1 MEITTKNEQARVP
14 VTIMMLDGQLDGS
27 NYQNV
32 IKSVKEVY
40 ASGARHLL
48 MDLSNLSHISSAG
61 IVAIHNSILIMRG
74 GEPLD
79 PEMGWS
85 TIRSIGD
92 DVDRTT
98 EKNLKILNPQPTVDR
113 SLELT
118 GFKSFL
124 EIYTDEEEALDS
136 F

>member
-1 MEITTKNEQARVP
+1 MT
-14 VTIMMLDGQLDGS
+14 LDGQLDGS
-27 NYQNV
+27 NYRDV
-32 IKSVKEVY
+32 ITSVKDAY
-40 ASGARHLL
+40 DSGARYLL

-124 EIYTDEEEALDS
+124 EIYTEKEEALAS